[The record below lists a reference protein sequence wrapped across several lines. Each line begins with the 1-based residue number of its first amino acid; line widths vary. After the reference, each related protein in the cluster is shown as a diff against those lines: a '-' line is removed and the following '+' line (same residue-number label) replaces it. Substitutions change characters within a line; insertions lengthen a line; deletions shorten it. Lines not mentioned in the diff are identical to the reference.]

1 VQIDQ
6 IQKNKT
12 KGMVIESSLQKC
24 ETYDS
29 MLLLLNT
36 KTWTSDHKKELV
48 EDVVKAMRMGMH
60 IICAHEAP
68 GLGDDTVSSRNACP
82 FELMFDVTPKFLSS
96 GDANLYKTIAIP
108 LKGEQWREPGLV
120 LLADKIAKLP
130 DEPCELSEKLEKL
143 LDDKLEKIDEVFESL
158 EQGTVE
164 THPTVNPQR
173 PEVPTTAATSHR
185 HQAPPLENDNAGT
198 QAVMIPEQQAAQV
211 AEIHRALVEIAR
223 KLPQLE
229 GSLESVETQNMG
241 RHCNHA
247 EPRRQEAWEVNPETI
262 LQIDQLSQ
270 QLSQAWRNLGTASG
284 SERNNWLL
292 EVEELKRQLLAAQGP
307 LPQVFRERD
316 SFSDAL
322 QHVDSDI
329 NRHLICL

>member
-1 VQIDQ
+1 
-6 IQKNKT
+6 
-12 KGMVIESSLQKC
+12 
-24 ETYDS
+24 
-29 MLLLLNT
+29 
-36 KTWTSDHKKELV
+36 
-48 EDVVKAMRMGMH
+48 
-60 IICAHEAP
+60 
-68 GLGDDTVSSRNACP
+68 
-82 FELMFDVTPKFLSS
+82 
-96 GDANLYKTIAIP
+96 
-108 LKGEQWREPGLV
+108 
-120 LLADKIAKLP
+120 
-130 DEPCELSEKLEKL
+130 
-143 LDDKLEKIDEVFESL
+143 
-158 EQGTVE
+158 
-164 THPTVNPQR
+164 
-173 PEVPTTAATSHR
+173 
-185 HQAPPLENDNAGT
+185 
-198 QAVMIPEQQAAQV
+198 MIPEQQAAQV

-229 GSLESVETQNMG
+229 GSLESVETQNMD
-241 RHCNHA
+241 RHRNHA
-247 EPRRQEAWEVNPETI
+247 EPRRQEAWEVNPDTI